1 MTKLLKVN
9 KISKKYG
16 KKPIL
21 TDVSFTINPGE
32 CVCIV
37 GRNGCGKT
45 TLMQILSG
53 AIKADRGRIEFFE
66 HNPLKNKKYFRQY
79 IGYVPQDSPLL
90 PELSVKDNLKLWGV
104 DKCPNYD
111 YILDRFE
118 LRNIMKMRVSRL
130 SGGMKRRL
138 GIACAIA
145 SWPPILL
152 LDEPTTALDL
162 YYKEN
167 IEAWLDEY
175 KKLNGII
182 LMSTHEEKEI
192 LLCDRC
198 LFLKDGKLIEIDDS
212 EDRMEKIRQLIK

>member
-1 MTKLLKVN
+1 VLEVRNL
-9 KISKKYG
+9 SKKYG
-16 KKPIL
+16 RRSIL
-21 TDVSFTINPGE
+21 KDVTFRIEPGE

-53 AIKADRGRIEFFE
+53 AMKPDKGSIRYFGT
-66 HNPLKNKKYFRQY
+66 NPLKKHSEFAKYC
-79 IGYVPQDSPLL
+79 GYVPQESPLL
-90 PELSVKDNLKLWGV
+90 PELTVKDNLKLWGV

-111 YILDRFE
+111 YIMDKFE
-118 LRNIMKMRVSRL
+118 LMPIYRQRVDTL

-145 SWPPILL
+145 KWPPVLL

-167 IEAWLDEY
+167 IESWLDEY

-192 LLCDRC
+192 MSCDRC
-198 LFLKDGKLIEIDDS
+198 LFLKDGVMTDIPKNDETMDI
-212 EDRMEKIRQLIK
+212 IRELLK